1 MFEDSLMESTR
12 HVSKRRGWM
21 TLLSTGIQIVLVA
34 FLVILPLLRTSAISP
49 VEKNRMPVVGPYF
62 NDPASATHQS
72 SGPSDPNRI
81 TTPMIHVSQSAG
93 HFTFR
98 TPDSG
103 EQPPTVPTCFSDC
116 AGGLNIPGGIGNSAP
131 PVTLRPPEP
140 QKPQVISHLDP
151 GQIIRRVEPIYPP
164 LARIARIQGTVVMH
178 AIISRDGVI
187 ERLQIVRSDHPML
200 DRAALEAVSQW
211 RFKPYILNR
220 EPIEVDT
227 EITVNFALGD
237 AR

>member
-1 MFEDSLMESTR
+1 
-12 HVSKRRGWM
+12 
-21 TLLSTGIQIVLVA
+21 
-34 FLVILPLLRTSAISP
+34 
-49 VEKNRMPVVGPYF
+49 
-62 NDPASATHQS
+62 
-72 SGPSDPNRI
+72 
-81 TTPMIHVSQSAG
+81 
-93 HFTFR
+93 
-98 TPDSG
+98 
-103 EQPPTVPTCFSDC
+103 
-116 AGGLNIPGGIGNSAP
+116 
-131 PVTLRPPEP
+131 
-140 QKPQVISHLDP
+140 
-151 GQIIRRVEPIYPP
+151 
-164 LARIARIQGTVVMH
+164 MH